1 MIELLAPAGSPSA
14 LKAAVEAGADAV
26 YMGSNWNARL
36 RARNFT
42 REELAKAISYCHN
55 NNVKAYI
62 ALNTLIFE
70 EEIKGVKEYLE
81 FLDKNEADAI
91 IVQDLGVVRLARELN
106 FSFDIHASTQMSVHN
121 SNTAKLLKER
131 GIKRII
137 LARELT
143 FDQIKRIKENVN
155 VELEMFV
162 FGALCYSYSGK
173 CLWSYIQTGRSGNR
187 GACSQMC
194 RFPWKLLVN
203 GKEIK
208 KGYLTSTKDLNLI
221 NHIDKIK
228 DLGIESI
235 KIEGRLKDANYIG
248 KVVSTFRAAID
259 GKDINLDNLESN
271 RGFTTGYLFNE
282 AKNKLINPKS
292 QIFRGKEIG
301 KVLEVKRDGAV
312 VYLNQPLSVNDFIRT
327 SSIGKAIKIYRIY
340 KDGKETNTGIG
351 KCVIKIKGLRKNDK
365 IYLIEPINDDS
376 SFLDEYQP
384 KHKSNQHNIKS
395 IILEPL
401 RFKPNIF
408 IHYTDIDYSNGK
420 NGKIYDWE
428 FAIKKYKEINQLSPV
443 YIETPRVVFDEE
455 LEEIKDKISEI
466 NQWFLDK
473 RAEHYFVISELSLIG
488 KEPTYVSHYANITN
502 TLAAREWLDIGNDS
516 IKGIIASIELRKEDA
531 LKLGFSVYEGN
542 YIELAISEN
551 DWYEEFNINGKA
563 QLVDPRGNVYE
574 IKKIKDRTIIA
585 KRRN

>member
-26 YMGSNWNARL
+26 YMGSNWNARM

-62 ALNTLIFE
+62 TLNTLIFE
-70 EEIKGVKEYLE
+70 EEIKGIKEYLE
-81 FLDKNEADAI
+81 FLDENEADAI

-137 LARELT
+137 LARELN
-143 FDQIKRIKENVN
+143 FDQIKRIKENVD

-187 GACSQMC
+187 GACSQVC

-248 KVVSTFRAAID
+248 KVVSIFRAAID

-340 KDGKETNTGIG
+340 KDGKEINTGIDR
-351 KCVIKIKGLRKNDK
+351 CVIKIKGLRKNDK

-376 SFLDEYQP
+376 SFLDKYQP
-384 KHKSNQHNIKS
+384 KTKSNQHNVKS

-401 RFKPNIF
+401 RFKSNIF
-408 IHYTDIDYSNGK
+408 IHYTDINYSNGK

-428 FAIKKYKEINQLSPV
+428 FAIKKYKDINHLSPV

-473 RAEHYFVISELSLIG
+473 RVEHYFVISELSLIG

-516 IKGIIASIELRKEDA
+516 IKGIIASIELQKEDA
-531 LKLGFSVYEGN
+531 LKLGFSIYEGN
-542 YIELAISEN
+542 YIELAVSEN
-551 DWYEEFNINGKA
+551 NWYEEFNINGKA
-563 QLVDPRGNVYE
+563 QLVDPRGNIYE
-574 IKKIKDRTIIA
+574 IKKIKNRTIIT

>member
-401 RFKPNIF
+401 RFKSNIF

-542 YIELAISEN
+542 YIELVISEN

>member
-1 MIELLAPAGSPSA
+1 MIELLSPAGSPSV

-26 YMGSNWNARL
+26 YMGSNWNARF

-55 NNVKAYI
+55 NNVKAYV

-81 FLDKNEADAI
+81 FLDENEADAI

-137 LARELT
+137 LARELN

-401 RFKPNIF
+401 RFKSNIF

>member
-62 ALNTLIFE
+62 VLNTLIFE

-401 RFKPNIF
+401 RFKSNIF

-542 YIELAISEN
+542 YIELVISEN